1 MSAKYQKQTHAPQQ
15 TASLFNQIVG
25 AGVQRGWDIKTER
38 LGGLEIDDQLEPGG
52 LLHRKFGRLLPTR
65 RFFIA
70 PLGSKI
76 SKLCF
81 FSAPFIPRHVI
92 RACQICSLGRCAVR
106 RPKIDI
112 RGEARDRHICPAQVD
127 VEIFQL
133 CRPAWREHSFD
144 AAAKHPAV
152 SRRTG
157 KMPR

>member
-1 MSAKYQKQTHAPQQ
+1 MCQKQTHAPQQ

-81 FSAPFIPRHVI
+81 FL
-92 RACQICSLGRCAVR
+92 SLIHISEPTRLGMISYAVF
-106 RPKIDI
+106 
-112 RGEARDRHICPAQVD
+112 C
-127 VEIFQL
+127 L
-133 CRPAWREHSFD
+133 
-144 AAAKHPAV
+144 
-152 SRRTG
+152 
-157 KMPR
+157 